1 MWPHGSDPMRDIK
14 EGFKQQRRDEREDR
28 IEAGRARR
36 ERWLIVGTWVSA
48 LAAITA
54 AAAAVITIINR

>member
-1 MWPHGSDPMRDIK
+1 MRDIK